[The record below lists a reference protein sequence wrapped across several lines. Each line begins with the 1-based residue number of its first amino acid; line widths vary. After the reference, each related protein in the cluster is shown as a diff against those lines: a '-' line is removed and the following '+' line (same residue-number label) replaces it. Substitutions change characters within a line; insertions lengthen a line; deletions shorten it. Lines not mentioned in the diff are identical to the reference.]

1 MFTGIDMKKE
11 KRYFVEIVIKDSET
25 LKPVHSI
32 STRSDYTKEQIRN
45 PQHRVSKDIQD
56 AASILCFYAFEPIKN
71 EQQTT

>member
-1 MFTGIDMKKE
+1 MKE

-45 PQHRVSKDIQD
+45 LSQHEVTKDIQD